1 MSVLRGVYVSK
12 LRVRERV
19 MKKERERMSEFYNSL
34 AEKMQ
39 RGSCVVMT
47 VLEGESAGKK
57 LLVTSRWSNMRDMQC
72 FVSVQVLSP
81 GW

>member
-12 LRVRERV
+12 LRVRERG

-39 RGSCVVMT
+39 SGSCVVMT
-47 VLEGESAGKK
+47 VLEGRKEITCDRAG
-57 LLVTSRWSNMRDMQC
+57 
-72 FVSVQVLSP
+72 
-81 GW
+81 GAI

>member
-39 RGSCVVMT
+39 SGSCVVMT
-47 VLEGESAGKK
+47 VLDKPN
-57 LLVTSRWSNMRDMQC
+57 LLS
-72 FVSVQVLSP
+72 
-81 GW
+81 

>member
-1 MSVLRGVYVSK
+1 
-12 LRVRERV
+12 
-19 MKKERERMSEFYNSL
+19 MSEFYNSL

-39 RGSCVVMT
+39 SGSCVVMT
-47 VLEGESAGKK
+47 VLEGESAGNEI
-57 LLVTSRWSNMRDMQC
+57 TCEQSRWSNMRDMQC

>member
-39 RGSCVVMT
+39 SGSWVVMT

-57 LLVTSRWSNMRDMQC
+57 LLVTEP
-72 FVSVQVLSP
+72 V
-81 GW
+81 

>member
-34 AEKMQ
+34 ADNTQ
-39 RGSCVVMT
+39 SSSCVVMT
-47 VLEGESAGKK
+47 LFQGEAAARNV
-57 LLVTSRWSNMRDMQC
+57 LVTEPVEQ
-72 FVSVQVLSP
+72 
-81 GW
+81 